1 MFKFTVYR
9 KVSLSR
15 NFFLLILIG
24 CLVAVSGKMVLA
36 HQKIATYEE
45 ALQLFESGELVAAE
59 KEFRAA
65 KLNVSISDHNED
77 INLKLSILSSIRE
90 EMEDLDGTAATYYED
105 NDIESLKELYDR
117 WKENNEKWVTG
128 TAVQK
133 DMYGE
138 MLDLTKLDK
147 DLETYFSEI
156 KKTQLAR
163 LDNTSGNDSQVEE
176 EIYEYLKLIPGQ
188 YYGSELKKTL
198 IIQASFKKYYSD
210 KIAKLL
216 NTNSPVREIVTEG
229 NRQFNMLADFSI
241 DMNWLRDSLDQHLLK
256 ILTAARDEKDYAS
269 FAEHA
274 NSSKR
279 LSTKMTASKV
289 LGFIE
294 ETKTDFLTEA
304 QTLIKNHK
312 YADAI
317 SIYEAL
323 TPLEDSAELITATNL
338 AWDKYEPI
346 RVLQHLHA
354 DKQFPYFVNA
364 TNKWGA
370 DSVVAS
376 ISNDNLLYFGK
387 ITGEENMVVKEGSI
401 ANSLEINEIS
411 FHSNLS
417 TSDKPVIFID
427 AKSDSRNHR
436 YMAFEVRSES
446 IVEIL
451 DVEADHL
458 TVESN
463 GVLLVDNPVGTGE
476 GAQAYY
482 ESGYSG
488 YYEFTKIKVDYI
500 EINKEE
506 VTQYVGQ
513 KVLFRAYNDSPR
525 NNSALIKISETYNYD
540 TGTYDREYVLLK
552 GQPKFSYGYYDFIGV
567 VTGFETIDNYG
578 TVITVP
584 VVEVEKME

>member
-15 NFFLLILIG
+15 NFFLLILIV

-36 HQKIATYEE
+36 HKKIATYEE
-45 ALQLFESGELVAAE
+45 AIRLFESGKLVAAE

-65 KLNVSISDHNED
+65 KLNVSISDHNKD
-77 INLKLSILSSIRE
+77 INLKLSILSPIRE
-90 EMEDLDGTAATYYED
+90 EMEDLDETASDYHDDKDLENLT
-105 NDIESLKELYDR
+105 KTYDR
-117 WKENNEKWVTG
+117 WQENNEKWVTG

-138 MLDLTKLDK
+138 MLALTKLDK
-147 DLETYFSEI
+147 DMENYFSEI
-156 KKTQLAR
+156 KKTQFAR
-163 LDNTSGNDSQVEE
+163 LDNTSGNDSQEEE
-176 EIYEYLKLIPGQ
+176 EIYDYLNLIPGH
-188 YYGSELKKTL
+188 YYGSESKKT
-198 IIQASFKKYYSD
+198 IVIQASFKKYYSD
-210 KIAKLL
+210 KMAKLL

-229 NRQFNMLADFSI
+229 NRQFEMLFDFSI
-241 DMNWLRDSLDQHLLK
+241 DINWLRDSLDQHLLK
-256 ILTAARDEKDYAS
+256 VLTAARDEKDYAN
-269 FAEHA
+269 FAEQA
-274 NSSKR
+274 NSTKR
-279 LSTKMTASKV
+279 LSSEMAASKL

-294 ETKTDFLTEA
+294 ETKTDFITEA
-304 QTLIKNHK
+304 QTLIINHK

-323 TPLEDSAELITATNL
+323 TPLEATAELIKITNL

-346 RVLQHLHA
+346 RVLQRLHA
-354 DKQFPYFVNA
+354 DKQFPNFVNA

-370 DSVVAS
+370 DSVVAA
-376 ISNDNLLYFGK
+376 ISNDNLIYFGK
-387 ITGEENMVVKEGSI
+387 LTGEENMVVKEGSI
-401 ANSLEINEIS
+401 ENSLEINKIT

-417 TSDKPVIFID
+417 TSDNPVIFID
-427 AKSDSRNHR
+427 AKSESREHR

-476 GAQAYY
+476 GEQAYY
-482 ESGYSG
+482 ESGYNG
-488 YYEFTKIKVDYI
+488 YYQFTKIKVDYI
-500 EINKEE
+500 EISKEE
-506 VTQYVGQ
+506 VTQYIGK

-525 NNSALIKISETYNYD
+525 NDTALIKISEAYNYD
-540 TGTYDREYVLLK
+540 TRTYDREYVLLK
-552 GQPKFSYGYYDFIGV
+552 GQSKFSYGYYDFIGV

-584 VVEVEKME
+584 VVQVEKME